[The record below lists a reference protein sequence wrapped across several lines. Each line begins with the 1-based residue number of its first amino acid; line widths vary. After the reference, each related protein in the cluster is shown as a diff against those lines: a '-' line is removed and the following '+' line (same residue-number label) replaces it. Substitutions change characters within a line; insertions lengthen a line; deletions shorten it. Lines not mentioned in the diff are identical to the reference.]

1 MTNTRV
7 LHRRLSGH
15 RRRSRTPIASAPTYP
30 AIGRCGSAIKLSG
43 VVGMGRHPCLMEF
56 YSHTLRSRPCVKMGR
71 GIPQVVNMQN
81 GLSIAPI
88 VSCGILRDGPGR
100 PLLCHRRTC
109 IPSHRPGSSSLALR
123 VLYPHPPEA
132 SSRQEE

>member
-15 RRRSRTPIASAPTYP
+15 RRRSRTPIAPAPTYP
-30 AIGRCGSAIKLSG
+30 AIGRCGSAIKLPG

-71 GIPQVVNMQN
+71 GIPQVLIMQN
-81 GLSIAPI
+81 GLSRAPNK
-88 VSCGILRDGPGR
+88 SCDSLRDDLGR
-100 PLLCHRRTC
+100 PLLCLRRTC
-109 IPSHRPGSSSLALR
+109 TPSLRLDNSSLALR
-123 VLYPHPPEA
+123 VLCPHPPEA
-132 SSRQEE
+132 LSRQEE